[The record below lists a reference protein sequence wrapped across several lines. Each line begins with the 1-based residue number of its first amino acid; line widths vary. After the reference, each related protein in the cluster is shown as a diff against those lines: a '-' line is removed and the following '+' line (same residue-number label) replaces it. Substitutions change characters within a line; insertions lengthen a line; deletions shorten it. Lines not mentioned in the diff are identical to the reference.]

1 MVRRPTSWFV
11 ALAIAAVLALLLL
24 CVLVFPRLLHPP
36 LSGADLRGIQ
46 SADKRVELQQAQAR
60 LQNDARATLLQGVA
74 GVLLVVGVVA
84 TWRQVQVSRE
94 GQITERFARAVDH
107 LGSDSDDVRLGGVY
121 TLERIAKDSPADRR
135 TVHAVLG
142 AFVRNHAHWVVGAP
156 GGPEHPSP
164 TVDEQLPWLQHRRP
178 DVQAAMTVLGRRLP
192 SRDPLDLYL
201 SRVDLRRAFL
211 SDAWLA
217 NTEMRHANLARAAMR
232 RVHLEDSDLG
242 HTDLRQAWME
252 QARLTRANLSEAHLQ
267 GAKLVGAD
275 LRGAKLI
282 GADLQG
288 ADLRDA
294 DLRGADLQGARL
306 EGADLDDA
314 KVDTTTVWPEGFR
327 PK

>member
-1 MVRRPTSWFV
+1 MIRRPTTWLV
-11 ALAIAAVLALLLL
+11 ALAVAAVLALLLL

-36 LSGADLRGIQ
+36 LSPVELQGVA
-46 SADKRVELQQAQAR
+46 SADRRVELQQAQAR

-107 LGSDSDDVRLGGVY
+107 LGSGSEDVRLGGVY

-142 AFVRNHAHWVVGAP
+142 AFVRNHAPWLVGTP
-156 GGPEHPSP
+156 EGPEHPSP

-217 NTEMRHANLARAAMR
+217 GTEMRHANLARAAMR

-242 HTDLRQAWME
+242 NTDLRGAWME
-252 QARLTRANLSEAHLQ
+252 QARLTGANLSQAYLQ
-267 GAKLVGAD
+267 GARLVGADLRGAKLVGAD
-275 LRGAKLI
+275 LRGANLHGTRI
-282 GADLQG
+282 
-288 ADLRDA
+288 
-294 DLRGADLQGARL
+294 
-306 EGADLDDA
+306 EGADLTDA
-314 KVDTTTVWPEGFR
+314 NVDAATVWPEGFE
-327 PK
+327 PT